1 MNWREMKSMWM
12 NFVIQDKA
20 VSELQFK
27 YKAMTVIN
35 SRALWIDSSFV
46 RWHSLQIAY
55 GRNSTFETEL
65 LFYVVLDWMAFFFN
79 WQKNDV
85 FDADTTRNCV
95 NRTSA
100 RNACEKMWLKI
111 WSNETASK
119 FMLLDLWFDMKFHSN
134 ESRNETHLEHNTN
147 DDNGDKYHGWNKT
160 YLTCCWE
167 SNDIKQR
174 L

>member
-85 FDADTTRNCV
+85 FVLTQPGIVSTELQRKMPVKRCDLKFDPMKLRQNLCFSICDSTWNFIRMNHGMKHILNTIRTTTTAINTMV
-95 NRTSA
+95 ETKPTLLVA
-100 RNACEKMWLKI
+100 EKVI
-111 WSNETASK
+111 
-119 FMLLDLWFDMKFHSN
+119 
-134 ESRNETHLEHNTN
+134 
-147 DDNGDKYHGWNKT
+147 
-160 YLTCCWE
+160 
-167 SNDIKQR
+167 I
-174 L
+174 